1 MNDLSNRVLV
11 LERQLQEMQA
21 ELVSTRRMFV
31 PQNSPRR
38 VRIAKITQQ
47 PSSTGDKKF
56 GVLFL
61 NGEFDSST
69 LSPGA
74 ATFVDRSNETYQA
87 VAYNLGGKDPS
98 NGDKVFCFEI
108 GDRWWF
114 KVDDGSTTVIGG
126 EAVSETMV
134 LYNPRFWFTNGVE
147 YAPTVKAHF
156 NSPDA
161 GLNGYRSLFNLSFE
175 YIHNP
180 QSWFEH
186 DAVSGDPWNYNLTA
200 PGFYTFAV
208 TALLVPFR
216 IATASPAPDPEQRM
230 GLAISFDDNPISQ
243 CGLDS
248 SLPHMLFAA
257 EYPAGEKNTSSFS
270 GSFTDPTSGSC
281 DYISMYKRLTSER
294 SGVVQTITGGPY
306 TGKKMFNL
314 RSVFIPAVDA
324 DYGIETRE
332 IEVRITR
339 ICPSDVWGSCPTAI
353 A

>member
-134 LYNPRFWFTNGVE
+134 LYNPRFWFTTTGVE

-156 NSPDA
+156 NSPDVD
-161 GLNGYRSLFNLSFE
+161 LNGYRSSSIFLSSTSTIRNRGLSMTRCRA
-175 YIHNP
+175 IHGTTIL
-180 QSWFEH
+180 Q
-186 DAVSGDPWNYNLTA
+186 A
-200 PGFYTFAV
+200 PGFYTFAI

-230 GLAISFDDNPISQ
+230 GLAISFDENPISQ

-257 EYPAGEKNTSSFS
+257 EYPAGEK
-270 GSFTDPTSGSC
+270 
-281 DYISMYKRLTSER
+281 YKFLLWIFHRSDER
-294 SGVVQTITGGPY
+294 FV
-306 TGKKMFNL
+306 
-314 RSVFIPAVDA
+314 
-324 DYGIETRE
+324 
-332 IEVRITR
+332 
-339 ICPSDVWGSCPTAI
+339 
-353 A
+353 